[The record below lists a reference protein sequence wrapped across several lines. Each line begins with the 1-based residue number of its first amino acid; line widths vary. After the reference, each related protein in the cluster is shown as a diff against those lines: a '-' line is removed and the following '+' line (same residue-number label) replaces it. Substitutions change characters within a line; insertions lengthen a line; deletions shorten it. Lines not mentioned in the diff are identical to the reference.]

1 MYQFDFLCTYKLI
14 DDEYR
19 EQLYKIQLLQAFNLT
34 EYNDHAITL
43 IISDIFNN
51 FNKNDK
57 FRIIIE
63 SAFKSSSIK
72 ELYDIITSMD
82 TTINDLGENKEKII
96 FSLMFNY
103 DHFDLLHKCIC
114 ELYINKDIKDQTLA
128 NLINKLLDINEGT
141 ITNQLT
147 N

>member
-1 MYQFDFLCTYKLI
+1 MYQYDFLCTYKLI

-34 EYNDHAITL
+34 EYNDDTITV

-51 FNKNDK
+51 FNKNEK

-63 SAFKSSSIK
+63 SALKSSGVR
-72 ELYDIITSMD
+72 ELYDLITSMD
-82 TTINDLGENKEKII
+82 RTINDVSENKEKII

-128 NLINKLLDINEGT
+128 DLINKLLDINE
-141 ITNQLT
+141 
-147 N
+147 